1 MLKNTVSKNYLLKY
15 ITYYDN
21 ISKESSD
28 NLHLSS
34 KMININLIIDIE
46 NVLNNTSN
54 NNILL
59 YNNYFISKIK
69 LFILLYFYY
78 FFKPYLKVVK
88 IIYFNKTI
96 KNQKLIPLYI
106 LTFNKNSSIQN
117 LLDSNLRQQIRKMNC
132 QIISKNKYN
141 HNYSYIIN
149 KGEILT
155 SYLSEYY
162 NYAKY
167 FFNNHN
173 DLTSFKIILYLKYL
187 KKIAN

>member
-1 MLKNTVSKNYLLKY
+1 MLKNTVSKNHLLKY
-15 ITYYDN
+15 ITYCDN
-21 ISKESSD
+21 INKESTI

-34 KMININLIIDIE
+34 KIININLIIDIE
-46 NVLNNTSN
+46 NTINTTNNT
-54 NNILL
+54 ITL

-69 LFILLYFYY
+69 LFILLYFYF

-88 IIYFNKTI
+88 IINFNKTI
-96 KNQKLIPLYI
+96 KNQKIIPLYI
-106 LTFNKNSSIQN
+106 LTFNKYSFIHN

-132 QIISKNKYN
+132 QIISKNMYN
-141 HNYSYIIN
+141 NNYSYTIN
-149 KGEILT
+149 KGEILA
-155 SYLSEYY
+155 SYLNEYY

-167 FFNNHN
+167 FFNSYH